1 MGEDPPRFVL
11 ELKGSNINSL
21 KTHIYEYRL
30 F

>member
-1 MGEDPPRFVL
+1 MGEKSPRFAL

-21 KTHIYEYRL
+21 KIYIYEYRL